1 MSLGLQQDEC
11 EGAEVLSLPPCLLL
25 SPASVRHYGA
35 LSPCGSQHRTL
46 RENMGQWSSIDGVWI
61 NKSLYFIPIRKKKDD
76 ILIGFWIPKTHMHRR
91 LWKVSA
97 LLQDSRWRTDSG
109 TAWDNSWCWLLLS
122 HLMRWYATLT
132 NDNIIINLLSAQ
144 LTHKQ
149 MRGFCK
155 FYRHCK
161 FMFSPFYSW
170 PGATDH
176 WE

>member
-1 MSLGLQQDEC
+1 M
-11 EGAEVLSLPPCLLL
+11 
-25 SPASVRHYGA
+25 SVRERKCCLCCSLQCRWDITV

-46 RENMGQWSSIDGVWI
+46 RENMGQLGFIDGVWM
-61 NKSLYFIPIRKKKDD
+61 NTFLYSNVSKDSMS
-76 ILIGFWIPKTHMHRR
+76 IGFPKTHMQLDNRR

-122 HLMRWYATLT
+122 HLMGWYATLT

-144 LTHKQ
+144 LTLKQ

-155 FYRHCK
+155 FYKHCK
-161 FMFSPFYSW
+161 WTVQKVNW
-170 PGATDH
+170 PL
-176 WE
+176 

>member
-1 MSLGLQQDEC
+1 M
-11 EGAEVLSLPPCLLL
+11 
-25 SPASVRHYGA
+25 SVRERKCCLCPRVCCSLQRRWDITV

-46 RENMGQWSSIDGVWI
+46 RENMGQWSFIDGVWM
-61 NKSLYFIPIRKKKDD
+61 NTFLYSNVSKDGMS
-76 ILIGFWIPKTHMHRR
+76 IGFLIPKTHMQLDNRR

-144 LTHKQ
+144 LTLKQ

-155 FYRHCK
+155 FYKHCK